1 MYIRVYTFKGLRSGK
16 NNRWKRSHWC
26 IKYKKR
32 NGVRSCVKQLFYS
45 NKFQPNHRIIHVCI
59 EIVVTR
65 LFSNNW
71 NKFANYF
78 ASFFYS
84 MTNGMELIHV
94 TIRKINKVDFY
105 PEYIFHIFF
114 LFFFFMSIYSNSRY
128 IKFILQYFFKWIIW
142 IIKFFFYKFKL
153 IIVYYVFDIQ
163 V

>member
-45 NKFQPNHRIIHVCI
+45 NKFQSNHRIIHVCI

-105 PEYIFHIFF
+105 PDIFF
-114 LFFFFMSIYSNSRY
+114 IYFSFFFFMSIYSNSRY